1 MIVGTRVGM
10 GFDVHRLV
18 RGRLLILGGL
28 EIEST
33 VGLEGHSDGDVLL
46 HAVTDAIL
54 GACSMG
60 DIGDHFPSN
69 DPRWKDADSNTFL
82 QEALANAEDLGY
94 EIVNVDTVIV
104 AERPHLGAWKEGIRS
119 SLAGMLDVPA
129 DRVCVKA
136 KTMEGLGAVGEG
148 RAIEAHAVVLLQ
160 RFKDDD
166 ATPAKPRKAAKP
178 ATTSAKASPKTSAK
192 SPAKKVVKAPAK
204 SPKSVKSPR

>member
-1 MIVGTRVGM
+1 MSVDTRVGM

-60 DIGDHFPSN
+60 DIGDHFPST
-69 DPRWKDADSNTFL
+69 DPQWKGADSNTFL
-82 QEALANAEDLGY
+82 QEALASAEDLGF
-94 EIVNVDTVIV
+94 EIANVDTVIV

-119 SLAGMLDVPA
+119 SLAGMLDVDA

-148 RAIEAHAVVLLQ
+148 RAIEAHAVVLLR
-160 RFKDDD
+160 RFRDE
-166 ATPAKPRKAAKP
+166 PAAAAKP
-178 ATTSAKASPKTSAK
+178 AKAKAVAK
-192 SPAKKVVKAPAK
+192 APAKTTAAK
-204 SPKSVKSPR
+204 SPKSKPKAAARKAPKSKR